1 MNAVDNQT
9 LWRKLRVFC
18 DADGHWKKVEQ
29 RETVNI
35 CSFVE
40 NAYDKNTALDKDK
53 VSQLTFSVIFIP
65 LFHFGPPVSFISFV
79 SPVSLLS
86 TMLPF
91 RSLSLSFST
100 YPCHQLSERTNCLLL
115 SFREINLRSL
125 NKDMID

>member
-86 TMLPF
+86 TVRTF
-91 RSLSLSFST
+91 SVFVFIFFYLSLSSIVRKDK
-100 YPCHQLSERTNCLLL
+100 LSALIL
-115 SFREINLRSL
+115 S
-125 NKDMID
+125 